1 MATIVKTPSGTW
13 KAVIRKAG
21 WPTTIKTFR
30 LKKDADDWSRRTED
44 EMVRGLFIQRSPS
57 ERMTFEKG
65 MVRYLSEVTPTKR
78 PLTQAA
84 EKNRARSLVE
94 FFGKYSLAA
103 ITTELIAQY
112 RDARLAGEDRL
123 KDGKAQPRA
132 ANTVRLDLALLGH
145 LFTVALKEWGLG
157 LPHNPVMNLRRPPPG
172 PGRNRRLRPEE
183 ELRPPCAN
191 IT

>member
-44 EMVRGLFIQRSPS
+44 EMVRGLFIQRGPS
-57 ERMTFEKG
+57 ERMTFEAAMK
-65 MVRYLSEVTPTKR
+65 RYLSDVTPTKR
-78 PLTQAA
+78 PLTQNA
-84 EKNRARSLVE
+84 EKNRAGSLVA

-112 RDARLAGEDRL
+112 RDARLAGEDRM
-123 KDGKAQPRA
+123 KSGNAQPRTGSASGALGNTA
-132 ANTVRLDLALLGH
+132 ASRLIKPEIARIFEWILSEP
-145 LFTVALKEWGLG
+145 LFGC
-157 LPHNPVMNLRRPPPG
+157 RRPD
-172 PGRNRRLRPEE
+172 RKRMAARDR
-183 ELRPPCAN
+183 
-191 IT
+191 